1 MLVTN
6 LTSSDIYFGPLHLDA
21 GYGSTLT
28 VDDTSATSLYLLND
42 SVADAL
48 NNAYAAA
55 RISVS
60 GQAEPFPRP
69 TGTPQLL
76 HGLGDPEGMVYA
88 AQGSLFMRQDGLTSN
103 GGGLYVKMSGVTSS
117 TMWTDLATAS
127 GTTAVLP
134 SGLVMPFAG
143 TTTPDGWLA
152 CDGSAVSRTTYSL
165 LFTAIGT
172 TYGDGDGSS
181 TFNVPDLR
189 GRLPVGQY
197 PDGKTEVAT
206 LGGNEGLTCPAS

>member
-1 MLVTN
+1 
-6 LTSSDIYFGPLHLDA
+6 
-21 GYGSTLT
+21 
-28 VDDTSATSLYLLND
+28 
-42 SVADAL
+42 
-48 NNAYAAA
+48 
-55 RISVS
+55 
-60 GQAEPFPRP
+60 
-69 TGTPQLL
+69 
-76 HGLGDPEGMVYA
+76 
-88 AQGSLFMRQDGLTSN
+88 MRQDGLTSN

-206 LGGNEGLTCPAS
+206 LGGNEGLTDTNADKRNIAHIHYPGSAQESGNTGGWIPACPAS